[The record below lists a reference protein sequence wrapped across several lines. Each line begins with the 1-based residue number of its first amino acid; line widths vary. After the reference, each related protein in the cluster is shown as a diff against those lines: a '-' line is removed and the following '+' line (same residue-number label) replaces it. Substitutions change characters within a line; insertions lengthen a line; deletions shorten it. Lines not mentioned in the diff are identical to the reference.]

1 MTTRRGNLWLA
12 ETLWKLGA
20 VQFGEF
26 TLGHTTVNSPIYV
39 NLRLLISHPTA
50 LWRAAHIIHDEIL
63 ALQAMRHP
71 QVDRFDLVAGVP
83 FGGLL
88 IAEAYSLTSKTPL
101 IYLHPR
107 PDDLTEEIEGLYQP
121 GQTALVMDDLIT
133 GGHSIVNTTERLREA
148 GLTVRDA
155 VVLLD
160 RQQGGRERLHEY
172 GVRLVS
178 ILTMEVL
185 LNYLM
190 STSKIS
196 EEWYRRSMAFL
207 ESYQR

>member
-50 LWRAAHIIHDEIL
+50 LWRAAHIVHDEVL

-71 QVDRFDLVAGVP
+71 QVEPFDLVAGVP

-101 IYLHPR
+101 VYLHPR
-107 PDDLTEEIEGLYQP
+107 PDDLTQEVEGLYQP
-121 GQTALVMDDLIT
+121 GQVALVMDDLIT

-155 VVLLD
+155 VVLFD

-207 ESYQR
+207 EAHQP

>member
-20 VQFGEF
+20 IQFGEF